1 MGYAR
6 HNWDQEW
13 ADARLRGLVEAA
25 RGGRGGARPGVA
37 EELSEFEQAPP
48 VENKDSSSKDSLV
61 DFLRTIPKLDDD
73 DWAEFWSRPDWQDEQ
88 ATELA

>member
-1 MGYAR
+1 M
-6 HNWDQEW
+6 
-13 ADARLRGLVEAA
+13 
-25 RGGRGGARPGVA
+25 
-37 EELSEFEQAPP
+37 SEFEQAPP